1 MQQGLIGDLEN
12 WDIKE
17 VSVESVVRRSIV
29 LFQTGIA
36 ERIVN
41 ASGPLKKCTVL
52 I

>member
-12 WDIKE
+12 WDIEE
-17 VSVESVVRRSIV
+17 VSVESVVGRSII

-36 ERIVN
+36 ESVVN

-52 I
+52 L